1 MMRPLLSL
9 LCCAALLRAEDELP
23 PACDPADAGGPT
35 APLRGGATIPQ
46 VGLGTWQ
53 SAPGEVGA
61 AVRAALRAGYRHLDC
76 AAVYG
81 NEKEIGAVLG
91 ELVGDGPGQIP
102 RGELFVTSKLF
113 NSEHAPTDVRPA
125 LEQTLADLQL
135 DYLDLYLIHWPQAF
149 AKVEGTHAGR
159 PTHQNVRTPSPPAPF
174 PPRCFS
180 PRRCFGQGSM
190 VYDFETSTA
199 ATWGAMEAC
208 QQAGLTRG
216 LGLSNF
222 NQRQIAELEAVATIK
237 PAVLQVESHPFFA
250 QESLLK
256 FCLERGIVFEAYS
269 PLAAGGRSKRITARG
284 CTNPRRHPSLL
295 LDMPLLLRHA
305 DALRAQTPPSR
316 ARAAPRT
323 RRSWRSGGSTTA
335 APPRSPSHGRS
346 SAAPWSSPRPSH
358 PSAWLRTMTSS
369 SSCRRRIL
377 GELLQLGMGLL
388 PVGTVTVTRGGL
400 LLYSSP
406 LP

>member
-1 MMRPLLSL
+1 MRPLLSL

-35 APLRGGATIPQ
+35 ALLRGGATIPQ

-159 PTHQNVRTPSPPAPF
+159 PTHPNVRTPRS
-174 PPRCFS
+174 
-180 PRRCFGQGSM
+180 RRGVFHP
-190 VYDFETSTA
+190 D
-199 ATWGAMEAC
+199 
-208 QQAGLTRG
+208 
-216 LGLSNF
+216 
-222 NQRQIAELEAVATIK
+222 
-237 PAVLQVESHPFFA
+237 AVLG
-250 QESLLK
+250 
-256 FCLERGIVFEAYS
+256 RGRWCTTS
-269 PLAAGGRSKRITARG
+269 RRAR
-284 CTNPRRHPSLL
+284 R
-295 LDMPLLLRHA
+295 
-305 DALRAQTPPSR
+305 PPGARWRPASRQASR
-316 ARAAPRT
+316 A
-323 RRSWRSGGSTTA
+323 
-335 APPRSPSHGRS
+335 
-346 SAAPWSSPRPSH
+346 
-358 PSAWLRTMTSS
+358 
-369 SSCRRRIL
+369 I
-377 GELLQLGMGLL
+377 
-388 PVGTVTVTRGGL
+388 
-400 LLYSSP
+400 
-406 LP
+406 